1 MNQEPRSEIDCRLC
15 LESGGPCIDASL
27 ACDDGIVF
35 AEKVSTL
42 LHIEMSDTSNECEIV
57 CQKCFLNVCNFFSYY
72 QQVQRNN
79 EYFLAVQRSHQDG
92 EHDAE

>member
-1 MNQEPRSEIDCRLC
+1 MNQELRSEIDCRLC

-42 LHIEMSDTSNECEIV
+42 LHIEVSGPLYYSIKNSKKELLVDFRKYMYTSEW
-57 CQKCFLNVCNFFSYY
+57 L
-72 QQVQRNN
+72 
-79 EYFLAVQRSHQDG
+79 
-92 EHDAE
+92 